1 MLTDDQLLQYSRQI
15 MLPQVDIAGQ
25 EAICAGKVLI
35 VGLGGLGCPAALY
48 LASAGVGTLI
58 LVDHDTVE
66 LSNLQRQIAHQVKS
80 IGLSKVDSAETAI
93 AELAPNCTVEKHAAR
108 LTENNVSELV
118 AKADVVLD
126 CSDNFSTRFML
137 NRACVES
144 RVPLVSGAA
153 IRMEGQVAVYDVR
166 DAASPCYRCLYDDT
180 GSEDLNCSTN
190 GVLAPVVGIIGSI
203 QATEALKLLAG
214 VDGTLVGRLQILDAQ
229 QMEWRTL
236 KLSRDETCPVCS
248 AR

>member
-15 MLPQVDIAGQ
+15 MLSQVDIAGQ
-25 EAICAGKVLI
+25 EAICAGTVLI

-48 LASAGVGTLI
+48 LASAGVGKLI
-58 LVDHDTVE
+58 LVDHDDVE
-66 LSNLQRQIAHQVKS
+66 LSNLQRQIAHQIRS
-80 IGLSKVDSAETAI
+80 IGMPKVDSAESTI
-93 AELAPNCTVEKHAAR
+93 AELAPHCTLEKHAER
-108 LTENNVSELV
+108 LNENNVFELV

-126 CSDNFSTRFML
+126 CSDNFSTRFLL
-137 NRACVES
+137 NRACVQS

-166 DAASPCYRCLYDDT
+166 ETASPCYRCLYDDT
-180 GSEDLNCSTN
+180 GSEDLNCSSN

-214 VDGTLVGRLQILDAQ
+214 IEGTLVGRLQVLDAQ
-229 QMEWRTL
+229 RMEWRTL
-236 KLSRDETCPVCS
+236 KLARDDTCPVCS